1 MAVTIIGVQ
10 LRKNIDT
17 GVLNQRNILVKEK
30 KEMNTLIGGKNIVA
44 IPLMRTKVYN
54 LFVNLLLCL
63 SALYVY
69 MVEIG
74 MLSGYQEG
82 SCFTPY

>member
-54 LFVNLLLCL
+54 LFVTLLLCL

-74 MLSGYQEG
+74 MLSGW
-82 SCFTPY
+82 